1 MIASVLALVSS
12 PAGALAAVGTTVR
25 LSGADRFA
33 TANKVA
39 NTPVVTDES
48 HFVLV
53 NGNSYAD
60 GLSASALAGALDTDG
75 AALLLTDGT
84 ALTTSTL
91 TTMAGMSGTIAQGL
105 KYVHL
110 VGGTSVISAAIA
122 TQLTASGYVV
132 TRISG
137 ANRYA
142 TADAVAAEVKAQNSA
157 LIGSFGGYRTAFL
170 ANGNGYA
177 DALAASGIAYDNK
190 LPIYLTDGSTLSAG
204 TSASMKLNKIQKVIV
219 LGGTA
224 VVSEAVKTAAA
235 AVSTVVT
242 TTRVS
247 GADRYATATALADT
261 VAAVHT
267 NRRVTVVLVDG
278 TNFPDGLA
286 ASQYAARQDATI
298 LLVNGSTLPATVNTW
313 LTGKRAYVANIM
325 TVGGTTA
332 VPAAAVTAA
341 KTAATKPAV
350 TATISKI
357 TDNGTIARVTFSE
370 RVVASEAETESLY
383 SVTTKAGVTTGL
395 AGTCTYTW
403 TAATSTSVVN
413 CVSAAAMAPGSTF
426 TVTGGTIAS
435 YADAA
440 VHVSYATYVQVA
452 DATVP
457 TATIVAYAAAVD
469 QADKVW
475 VTFSS
480 APHATA
486 APSTFVDAD
495 IVSVSQV
502 TGGTA
507 SVIDTCNAVTTTVW
521 ACDTATA
528 ALVAGDM
535 VKIAAGKFGSGTATP
550 VLNTSAFSTIAVT
563 DITGPK
569 LLTATYTAPVAD
581 TGATSQA
588 KLNLVGDGT
597 TLSGSAGDGSAIS
610 ATAGDVLVTAL
621 ATGAYAGKAGNA
633 VTLTTAIGA
642 ADTCTFT
649 AATKTILVTTEATE
663 KAPTI
668 ADACNANAAFAAAFE
683 ATSRFVAGSYA
694 MTNLVVTA
702 DRTTSKLEGGK
713 NKFRVTLTFSEPL
726 GTFAEANIVATTN
739 CATSCVDA
747 ISETLVTALGAE
759 ATQEQAGVITM
770 DVLALTTPS
779 SGLDKITVATAVK
792 DRNGV
797 ALVST
802 ASANVVYMM
811 LAG

>member
-1 MIASVLALVSS
+1 MAS
-12 PAGALAAVGTTVR
+12 
-25 LSGADRFA
+25 
-33 TANKVA
+33 
-39 NTPVVTDES
+39 
-48 HFVLV
+48 
-53 NGNSYAD
+53 
-60 GLSASALAGALDTDG
+60 
-75 AALLLTDGT
+75 
-84 ALTTSTL
+84 
-91 TTMAGMSGTIAQGL
+91 MSGTIAQGL

-110 VGGTSVISAAIA
+110 VGGTSAISAAIA

-142 TADAVAAEVKAQNSA
+142 TADAVAAEVKAQNSGN
-157 LIGSFGGYRTAFL
+157 IGQFGGYRTAFL

-224 VVSEAVKTAAA
+224 VVAEAVKTAAL

-247 GADRYATATALADT
+247 GADRYTTATALADT

-267 NRRVTVVLVDG
+267 NRRVTAVLVDG

-298 LLVNGSTLPATVNTW
+298 LLVNGATLPATVNTW
-313 LTGKRAYVANIM
+313 LTGKRAYMSNIM

-370 RVVASEAETESLY
+370 RVVASEAETETNFAI
-383 SVTTKAGVTTGL
+383 TTKNGVTTALG
-395 AGTCTYTW
+395 GTCTYTW
-403 TAATSTSVVN
+403 TAALSSSVLN
-413 CVSAAAMAPGSTF
+413 CTGATAMAPGSTF

-435 YADAA
+435 YADAQ
-440 VHVSYATYVQVA
+440 VHVAFTTYVQVA

-457 TATIVAYAAAVD
+457 TATITAFAAAVD

-475 VTFSS
+475 VTFSGVPKTGS
-480 APHATA
+480 
-486 APSTFVDAD
+486 FIDAD

-507 SVIDTCNAVTTTVW
+507 SVIDDCAVVAGTTW

-528 ALVAGDM
+528 ALVAGDT
-535 VKIAAGKFGSGTATP
+535 VKIGVGKWTSGAAVPKANTA
-550 VLNTSAFSTIAVT
+550 VASTVVVT
-563 DITGPK
+563 DITAPT
-569 LLTATYTAPVAD
+569 LVTATYTTPVAD
-581 TGATSQA
+581 TAASSQGS
-588 KLNLVGDGT
+588 LHLVGAG
-597 TLSGSAGDGSAIS
+597 GSLTGAASTGGVT
-610 ATAGDVLVTAL
+610 ATAGDVTITAK

-633 VTLTTAIGA
+633 VTLTAALGA
-642 ADTCTFT
+642 SACTFT
-649 AATKTILVTTEATE
+649 ASTKTILVTAQATVQ
-663 KAPTI
+663 APVI
-668 ADACNANAAFAAAFE
+668 ADLCNANAAFAAAFE
-683 ATSRFVAGSYA
+683 ATSRLAGGTSHVLTGLLA
-694 MTNLVVTA
+694 TSA
-702 DRTTSKLEGGK
+702 RDTSKLAGGK

-726 GTFAEANIVATTN
+726 GTFAEANIVVTTN
-739 CATSCVDA
+739 CATSCADA
-747 ISETLVTALGAE
+747 ISETLVTALGSE
-759 ATQEQAGVITM
+759 AAQEVAGVITM
-770 DVLALTTPS
+770 DVLANTAPS
-779 SGLDKITVATAVK
+779 AGLDKVTVAVAVK

-797 ALVST
+797 AVSAT
-802 ASANVVYMM
+802 ASANVVV
-811 LAG
+811 LQLGS

>member
-1 MIASVLALVSS
+1 MIASVLALVST
-12 PAGALAAVGTTVR
+12 PAGALASVGTTVR

-39 NTPVVTDES
+39 NTPAVVNES

-53 NGNSYAD
+53 NGNSFAD

-84 ALTTSTL
+84 SLTTSTL
-91 TTMAGMSGTIAQGL
+91 TTMASMSGTIAQGL

-110 VGGTSVISAAIA
+110 VGGTSVISADIA
-122 TQLTASGYVV
+122 TQLTASGFIV
-132 TRISG
+132 TRVSG

-142 TADAVAAEVKAQNSA
+142 TADAVAAEVKAQNAAS
-157 LIGSFGGYRTAFL
+157 IGTLGGYRTAFL

-190 LPIYLTDGSTLSAG
+190 LPIYLTDGSTLSTA
-204 TSASMKLNKIQKVIV
+204 TAASMATNKIQKVIV

-224 VVSEAVKTAAA
+224 VIAEAVKTAAA

-267 NRRVTVVLVDG
+267 NRRQTAVLVDG

-298 LLVNGSTLPATVNTW
+298 LLVNGSTLPTTVSTW
-313 LTGKRAYVANIM
+313 LTGKRAYMANIM
-325 TVGGTTA
+325 TVGGTSA

-341 KTAATKPAV
+341 KTAATKPSV

-357 TDNGTIARVTFSE
+357 TDNGTVATITFSE
-370 RVVASEAETESLY
+370 RVVASEAETETLY
-383 SVTTKAGVTTGL
+383 AVTTKAGVTSTL

-403 TAATSTSVVN
+403 TAATSSSVAS
-413 CVSAAAMAPGSTF
+413 CSGADPMKPGSTF

-435 YADAA
+435 YADAN
-440 VHVSYATYVQVA
+440 VHVAMATYTQVA
-452 DATVP
+452 NTTVP
-457 TATIVAYAAAVD
+457 TATITAYASGAAN
-469 QADKVW
+469 DKVW
-475 VTFSS
+475 VTFSTPP
-480 APHATA
+480 AGFA
-486 APSTFVDAD
+486 DAD
-495 IVSVSQV
+495 IVSTSQV
-502 TGGTA
+502 TGGA
-507 SVIDTCNAVTTTVW
+507 AAVIDTCNTVTTTIY
-521 ACDTATA
+521 ACNVATNP
-528 ALVAGDM
+528 LVAGDM
-535 VKIAAGKFGSGTATP
+535 VKIAAGKFGSGAATS

-563 DITGPK
+563 DAVKPT
-569 LLTATYTAPVAD
+569 LVSATYTAPVAD
-581 TGATSQA
+581 TQASSQA
-588 KLNLVGDGT
+588 SLNLVGAGGALTGAAGT
-597 TLSGSAGDGSAIS
+597 GGVTASAGDVVI
-610 ATAGDVLVTAL
+610 TAL

-633 VTLTTAIGA
+633 VTVTAVDGA

-649 AATKTILVTTEATE
+649 AATKTITITTQAAEL
-663 KAPTI
+663 APKI
-668 ADACNANAAFAAAFE
+668 ADACNANAAFAAGFE
-683 ATSRFVAGSYA
+683 ATSRLAAGASYA
-694 MTNLVVTA
+694 LTNFAATSV
-702 DRTTSKLEGGK
+702 RTTSKLAGGK

-739 CATSCVDA
+739 CANTCANA
-747 ISETLVTALGAE
+747 ISETLVTALGSE
-759 ATQEQAGVITM
+759 DTQEQAGVITM

-779 SGLDKITVATAVK
+779 SGLDKVTVATAVL
-792 DRNGV
+792 DRNGN
-797 ALVST
+797 AVSAT
-802 ASANVVYMM
+802 ANANVVFMM